1 VGLNTIEY
9 NERTAKRK
17 TKCSGLIKPFKKH
30 CHFNIQPSRLR
41 PDQVRSSIAR
51 RLGIE
56 IAGEVSSTAIAHLWF
71 VTIHPFDDG
80 NGRIARAIADMQL
93 ARADASRQRFYSM
106 SAQIQR
112 ERNVYYDILEKT
124 QTGNLDITKWL
135 LWFIECLDRAIS
147 LSEENLSG
155 ITQKAKFWES
165 HQAVAFN
172 ERQRKMLNKLM
183 DGFDRVSPSALA
195 VAEGKLTSSKWAK
208 IAKCSPDTALRDIQ
222 DLIEKGI
229 LEKEEGGGRSTSY
242 RIRG

>member
-106 SAQIQR
+106 SAQIQS
-112 ERNVYYDILEKT
+112 ERNVYYGRKEIWILRNGCCGLSNALTEP
-124 QTGNLDITKWL
+124 
-135 LWFIECLDRAIS
+135 FHCL
-147 LSEENLSG
+147 
-155 ITQKAKFWES
+155 K
-165 HQAVAFN
+165 
-172 ERQRKMLNKLM
+172 
-183 DGFDRVSPSALA
+183 
-195 VAEGKLTSSKWAK
+195 K
-208 IAKCSPDTALRDIQ
+208 IYQ
-222 DLIEKGI
+222 G
-229 LEKEEGGGRSTSY
+229 
-242 RIRG
+242 